1 MDRSRTIL
9 HVDDDPSVHRIVTT
23 ALQKEDYDI
32 ISLEDPTQVS
42 QELLKSGARVVL
54 LDIDMPQIDGLT
66 LLRQI
71 KEQDGGVQVIMLT
84 GFVSMNT
91 VLRSMRWGAEAC
103 VFKPLTDFNPLLTSV
118 RAAFDKIDFWWD
130 TLHELNQRKAQ
141 NQQTV

>member
-9 HVDDDPSVHRIVTT
+9 HVDDDPSVHRIVTK
-23 ALQKEDYDI
+23 ALQNENYDV

-42 QELLKSGARVVL
+42 RELLSSGARVVL

-103 VFKPLTDFNPLLTSV
+103 VFKPLTDFNSLLTAV
-118 RAAFDKIDFWWD
+118 RASFNKIDFWWD
-130 TLHELNQRKAQ
+130 TLHELNQRKSQ
-141 NQQTV
+141 YQ

>member
-9 HVDDDPSVHRIVTT
+9 HVDDDPSVHRIVAM
-23 ALQKEDYDI
+23 ALEKEDYDV

-42 QELLKSGARVVL
+42 QELLKSGARVVV